1 MYIKKFFSEDTG
13 DRYLAVQEEWLFRKL
28 VLVFDTVYCKLVLI
42 FDTMYHAIQKQIE
55 EDPMYKRQILLV
67 KLNIFRV
74 NYTS

>member
-13 DRYLAVQEEWLFRKL
+13 DRYLAVQEEWLFCKL
-28 VLVFDTVYCKLVLI
+28 VLV

-55 EDPMYKRQILLV
+55 EDPIYKRQILLV